1 MLSIPGDARPGDLVR
16 IRGERWRIAR
26 CLAWD
31 TAALIETDGCDA
43 ANRGVRSRFLL
54 QFEPVDRI
62 ALSQTPRVVRP
73 TRWRRLARRTLG
85 DATQGWT
92 PLRAATR
99 ANLDIV
105 PFQLEP
111 ALALVRGDGCRFLI
125 ADAVGLGKTVQA
137 GLMIAELFQRQPD
150 ARALVVCPA
159 GLREQWHGELQ
170 DRFDLSAD
178 VLDTAGVARAT
189 AGLPVGFNPWSAPR
203 VAITSIDYVK
213 RPEVMRC
220 LETLIWDIVILDEA
234 HGLAGRSDRA
244 AAATAL
250 ATRARFVVMLTA
262 TPHSG
267 DADAFR
273 RMSHIGRLG
282 EDDPLLLFSRGR
294 ADAGVPGSRRT
305 VLLRVRPTV
314 AETAMH
320 DALRAY
326 AQLVWFHASEGG
338 GAGARL
344 AMSVLAR
351 RACSS
356 AASLERSVQRRM
368 ALLGHESQR
377 PTPQLDLPFA
387 LATPD
392 DLAPDSQLEA
402 PGLADPAEEQR
413 HLGRILALARDA
425 SRAESKLA
433 ALRRLLS
440 WTHEPAIVFT
450 EYRDTLEHVASAV
463 PGVTFVRLHGGLTP
477 RERADALRQF
487 TSGAVRL
494 LLATDAASEG
504 LNLHHRCRLVVNLEL
519 PWTPLRLAH
528 RAGRVAR
535 IGQTRRVHA
544 VHLVAAGTTEELV
557 LSKLADRVRR
567 IRAAVGPLAFPGFA
581 GDHEM
586 AEAVLGGAPLADT
599 AAPPLEAGIR
609 CPVLVREGREE
620 AHRVLLA
627 RSLLRHAAQE
637 APDARATVTSIGT
650 SRNGIRPYR
659 NLWVFRLLLVDARGR
674 CLSEQLLA
682 LASGHRRTTGENTPA
697 AVRAILEDRDFRL
710 RDVAAREAGERLAAF
725 AHQLDAPL
733 QRWLRREEALTSAL
747 RVTHGRLSA
756 RLMQLGL
763 FDRRSERAAAAQ
775 SASLDEALARSAVRC
790 SELLDR
796 RTASVESADLLLAV
810 TFE

>member
-1 MLSIPGDARPGDLVR
+1 MPGTPGDARPGDLVR
-16 IRGERWRIAR
+16 IRGERWRITR
-26 CLAWD
+26 CLAYD
-31 TAALIETDGCDA
+31 TIALIDTDGCDA

-54 QFEPVDRI
+54 PFEPVDRI
-62 ALSQTPRVVRP
+62 VLSQTPRVVRP

-85 DATQGWT
+85 DATPGWT
-92 PLRAATR
+92 SLRAATR
-99 ANLDIV
+99 ARLDIV

-111 ALALVRGDGCRFLI
+111 AIALVRGDGCRFLI

-159 GLREQWHGELQ
+159 GLREQWRGELQ
-170 DRFDLSAD
+170 ERFGLSAD

-189 AGLPVGFNPWSAPR
+189 AVLPVGFNPWSASR
-203 VAITSIDYVK
+203 LAITSIDYVK

-220 LETLIWDIVILDEA
+220 LETLIWDTVILDEA

-250 ATRARFVVMLTA
+250 ATRARCVVMLTA

-273 RMSHIGRLG
+273 RMCDIGRLS
-282 EDDPLLLFSRGR
+282 EDDPLLLFSRAR

-314 AETAMH
+314 AEAAMH
-320 DALRAY
+320 EALRAY
-326 AQLVWFHASEGG
+326 AQLVWLHASAGG
-338 GAGARL
+338 GGGARL

-356 AASLERSVQRRM
+356 AASLERSVERRL
-368 ALLGHESQR
+368 ALLGHEDQQ

-387 LATPD
+387 LVASD
-392 DLAPDSQLEA
+392 DIAPDSQLGA
-402 PGLADPAEEQR
+402 PGLEDAAEEQR
-413 HLGRILALARDA
+413 HLGRILTLARDA

-433 ALRRLLS
+433 ALRRLIS
-440 WTHEPAIVFT
+440 RADEPAIVFT
-450 EYRDTLEHVASAV
+450 EYRDTLEQVASAL

-477 RERADALRQF
+477 RERAEALRQF
-487 TSGAVRL
+487 TGGSVRL

-519 PWTPLRLAH
+519 PWTPLRLEQ
-528 RAGRVAR
+528 RAGRVDR
-535 IGQTRRVHA
+535 IGQTRQVHA
-544 VHLVAAGTTEELV
+544 VHLVAAATTEELV

-581 GDHEM
+581 GDQEM
-586 AEAVLGGAPLADT
+586 ADAVLGGAPLAES
-599 AAPPLEAGIR
+599 AAPSLDAGIR

-620 AHRVLLA
+620 AHRIRLA
-627 RSLLRHAAQE
+627 RSLLLHAAQE
-637 APDARATVTSIGT
+637 GPDPRATVTSIGS
-650 SRNGIRPYR
+650 SRHGARACR
-659 NLWVFRLLLVDARGR
+659 DLWVFRLLLVDARGR
-674 CLSEQLLA
+674 GLSEVLLA
-682 LASGHRRTTGENTPA
+682 LARGHGRTGRARTPA
-697 AVRAILEDRDFRL
+697 AVRAILENRDSRL
-710 RDVAAREAGERLAAF
+710 QDVAAREAGERLAAF

-733 QRWLRREEALTSAL
+733 RLWLRREEALSAAL
-747 RVTHGRLSA
+747 RLAHGRLSA
-756 RLMQLGL
+756 QLLQLGL
-763 FDRRSERAAAAQ
+763 FDRRNERAAAAQ
-775 SASLDEALARSAVRC
+775 SASLDEALAGSAVRRN
-790 SELLDR
+790 ELLDR
-796 RTASVESADLLLAV
+796 GAARVESTDLILAV
-810 TFE
+810 AFE

>member
-1 MLSIPGDARPGDLVR
+1 MPVIPGDLLR
-16 IRGERWRIAR
+16 IRGERWRVAR
-26 CLAWD
+26 CFSYEA
-31 TAALIETDGCDA
+31 TSLIEADGCDA

-54 QFEPVDRI
+54 PFEPVDRI
-62 ALSQTPRVVRP
+62 VVSRTPRVVRP
-73 TRWRRLARRTLG
+73 ARWRRLARRTLG
-85 DATQGWT
+85 DATPGWT
-92 PLRAATR
+92 SLRAATR
-99 ANLDIV
+99 ARLDIL

-111 ALALVRGDGCRFLI
+111 ALALIRGEGCRFLI

-159 GLREQWHGELQ
+159 GLRHQWHDELQ
-170 DRFDLSAD
+170 ERFDLSAD
-178 VLDTAGVARAT
+178 VLDTAGVAHA
-189 AGLPVGFNPWSAPR
+189 AAALPLGFNPWSAPR
-203 VAITSIDYVK
+203 IVITSIDYVK
-213 RPEVMRC
+213 RPEVMRS

-250 ATRARFVVMLTA
+250 AARSRFVVMLTA

-273 RMSHIGRLG
+273 RMCDIGRLG
-282 EDDPLLLFSRGR
+282 EDDPLLLFSRARG
-294 ADAGVPGSRRT
+294 DAGMRGSRRT
-305 VLLRVRPTV
+305 VMLRIRPT
-314 AETAMH
+314 ADEAAMH
-320 DALRAY
+320 EALRAY
-326 AQLVWFHASEGG
+326 AQLVWLHASTGG
-338 GAGARL
+338 STGARL

-356 AASLERSVQRRM
+356 AASLERSVQRRLD
-368 ALLGHESQR
+368 LLGQEDL
-377 PTPQLDLPFA
+377 PATPQLELPFGSV
-387 LATPD
+387 TFD
-392 DLAPDSQLEA
+392 DVVPDSQLGA
-402 PGLADPAEEQR
+402 PGLADAAEER
-413 HLGRILALARDA
+413 RRLGRILTLARDA
-425 SRAESKLA
+425 SRVESKLA
-433 ALRRLLS
+433 ALRRLITRS
-440 WTHEPAIVFT
+440 AEPAIVFT
-450 EYRDTLEHVASAV
+450 EYRDTLEQVASALA
-463 PGVTFVRLHGGLTP
+463 GLTFVRLHGGLTP
-477 RERADALRQF
+477 RERTDALRQF
-487 TSGAVRL
+487 TSGSVRL

-519 PWTPLRLAH
+519 PWTPLRLEQ
-528 RAGRVAR
+528 RAGRVDR

-763 FDRRSERAAAAQ
+763 FDRRSEHAAAAQ